1 VVEEIG
7 CTSLY
12 SSAMHV
18 FLWYTNPMITNR
30 MCTHYNT
37 TILVIVCGRYFDAKH
52 MGQNHSLLEAHLYI
66 LIVQHTC
73 CDTMYNMARYRDHI
87 PLGAQ

>member
-1 VVEEIG
+1 VIVPEEKVVEEIG

-37 TILVIVCGRYFDAKH
+37 TILVMCVVG
-52 MGQNHSLLEAHLYI
+52 I
-66 LIVQHTC
+66 LMQSIW
-73 CDTMYNMARYRDHI
+73 DKII
-87 PLGAQ
+87 PFWRLICT